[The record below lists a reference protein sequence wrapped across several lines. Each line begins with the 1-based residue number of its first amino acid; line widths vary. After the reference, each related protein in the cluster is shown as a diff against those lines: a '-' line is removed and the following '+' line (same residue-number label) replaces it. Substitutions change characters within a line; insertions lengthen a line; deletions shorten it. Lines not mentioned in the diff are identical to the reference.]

1 MIAMSK
7 KNKKSSENETDG
19 EFLLKI
25 VMYVLL
31 ASFWIKFGEP
41 IDAGIIPLGGLPVGL
56 FIGLLIASHERF
68 QIDRKI
74 EYVVLIVITIVTY
87 FLPAGIVI

>member
-1 MIAMSK
+1 MSK
-7 KNKKSSENETDG
+7 RNKKSSENETDG

-31 ASFWIKFGEP
+31 ASFWIKFSEP
-41 IDAGIIPLGGLPVGL
+41 IDAGVIPLGGIPVGL
-56 FIGLLIASHERF
+56 LIGLLIASHERF